1 MNIYLLQGLSE
12 PRRSRDTKR
21 PFVICGLSLLSL
33 LVLGACSDNSAETD
47 LAPPPLVGPL
57 GQLVQT
63 FDEFRIAFEQTA
75 QSMAA
80 DRSWLTATLLEDMLE
95 SGVAMSQISSN
106 YIDEIEFDNTTF
118 EANLQ
123 IFNANKTQNLIDN
136 IATETF
142 GIMIDPDFFYVR
154 SDDAETEYDV
164 PVYYSDGRIGSIE
177 VPDESDN
184 IDYKSI
190 RDGQPVPILVLTGVE
205 QMTAGQWSAAY
216 DEQYNLNKDGLPGGG
231 VILSGELVPYVTA
244 IRIRLSHE
252 HDISDEEFE
261 LFMGSLDD
269 PLRRTTIHI
278 WDGETRNDAR
288 PNGPAVR
295 YNDVNRRH
303 IYNMD
308 EEVYLARIGGI
319 EGGTRRIL
327 CFENDAEPSV
337 NRYKDGGDHHTVRN
351 RAYRI
356 PTNTVTDQQWW
367 HMDTKEGKWWGDDD
381 DRYMES
387 GVQEI
392 NEGNML
398 LALDVNPFVD
408 TENAT
413 NHILEDVNFRLGMKY
428 WQE

>member
-1 MNIYLLQGLSE
+1 MIIKLL
-12 PRRSRDTKR
+12 
-21 PFVICGLSLLSL
+21 CGPMLPVKSKKLWCNALTCCVCLISMFL
-33 LVLGACSDNSAETD
+33 LGACSDHSTSSAP
-47 LAPPPLVGPL
+47 ASGQSSAPL

-63 FDEFRIAFEQTA
+63 FDEFKITFEQTA

-80 DRSWLTATLLEDMLE
+80 DRSWLTASLLEDMLE

-106 YIDEIEFDNTTF
+106 YIDEIQFDNTTF
-118 EANLQ
+118 EVNLQ
-123 IFNANKTQNLIDN
+123 IYNYGKTQVLIDN
-136 IATETF
+136 ISTETF
-142 GIMIDPDFFYVR
+142 GIMIDPDFFFVR

-164 PVYYSDGRIGSIE
+164 PVYYSDGQVGIIE
-177 VPDESDN
+177 VPDEGDN
-184 IDYKSI
+184 IDYESI
-190 RDGQPVPILVLTGVE
+190 RDAQTVPILVLTGVE
-205 QMTAGQWSAAY
+205 QMTAGQWNVAY
-216 DEQYNLNKDGLPGGG
+216 DGQYDLNKDGLPGGG
-231 VILSGELVPYVTA
+231 VIQSGDPVPYVTA

-252 HDISDEEFE
+252 HDNSDEEFE

-269 PLRRTTIHI
+269 PLRRTSIHI
-278 WDGETRNDAR
+278 WDGATRKDAR

-308 EEVYLARIGGI
+308 EEVYLARIGGA

-327 CFENDAEPSV
+327 CFEDDAEPSV
-337 NRYKDGGDHHTVRN
+337 NRYRDGGDHHTVRN

-367 HMDTKEGKWWGDDD
+367 HMDTKEGRWWGDDD

-392 NEGNML
+392 NEDTML
-398 LALDVNPFVD
+398 EALNGRDYID
-408 TENAT
+408 TEEAT
-413 NHILEDVNFRLGMKY
+413 NNVLEDVNFRLGMKY